1 MHCAIIAHASQ
12 DLWDA
17 MRCSRSCADLHLH
30 PGLPSR
36 VNHPGNI
43 ATGQQFAADVDTKL
57 ATLTTYQLPACQ
69 KACCA

>member
-1 MHCAIIAHASQ
+1 MARASQ

-17 MRCSRSCADLHLH
+17 MCCSRFCADLHLH

-43 ATGQQFAADVDTKL
+43 ATGQHFDADVDTKL
-57 ATLTTYQLPACQ
+57 ATLTT
-69 KACCA
+69 